1 MFSIKNDLLFELLL
15 IIYISF
21 LYYST
26 RKEERSTVLYFAV
39 ILICFVI
46 LIKHNINKFILHKN
60 TSNNTKYDI
69 LPETLQPPIYVGD
82 DEHLELEQTQELEL
96 EYIPNQELNQTQDQG
111 LEYIPN
117 QELEQTQDQELE
129 QTQEVHE
136 QYRLPTNFTKNVED
150 ISDSTFQTLTNPN
163 AYRRSIRE
171 GGKGIYI
178 RPNKIK
184 NEGNTSHF
192 WNDVISG
199 IQTSKAKG
207 FAF

>member
-1 MFSIKNDLLFELLL
+1 MFSIKNDLLFELIL
-15 IIYISF
+15 IICISI

-39 ILICFVI
+39 ILVCFVI
-46 LIKHNINKFILHKN
+46 LMKHNISLPKK
-60 TSNNTKYDI
+60 TSNNKKNDI
-69 LPETLQPPIYVGD
+69 LPEILQPPIYVGGE
-82 DEHLELEQTQELEL
+82 DEHLELEQIQE
-96 EYIPNQELNQTQDQG
+96 QG

-117 QELEQTQDQELE
+117 QELKQIQELELEYIPHQELE
-129 QTQEVHE
+129 QIQE
-136 QYRLPTNFTKNVED
+136 QTLPTNFTKNVED

-192 WNDVISG
+192 WNDVISD

-207 FAF
+207 FSF